1 MSFDDEAVGQLI
13 RKYDA
18 NQGTLGRLQQSHS
31 EFIEQIEKLLAMI
44 TAQGISVDVTDTNFQ
59 AGFGQ
64 GQIPRNI
71 LNSSLT
77 AYWHYALRPM
87 RKDDWKTVCNG
98 LVSNVSF
105 SNHRIRTRT
114 LPGALGRIC
123 AGSPYWTWLD
133 TPLPR

>member
-18 NQGTLGRLQQSHS
+18 NQGTLGRLQQSRS

-71 LNSSLT
+71 LDQFAECSL
-77 AYWHYALRPM
+77 ALRAATDEK
-87 RKDDWKTVCNG
+87 RRLEDCLQRVG
-98 LVSNVSF
+98 LERFVQ
-105 SNHRIRTRT
+105 
-114 LPGALGRIC
+114 
-123 AGSPYWTWLD
+123 
-133 TPLPR
+133 